1 MFEFN
6 RVKVIGATKP
16 LVDYIPD
23 GEGIL
28 SYAARVSNPNN
39 QENFDTAEGLLKY
52 CVRNKHYSVFE
63 TCSITME
70 IETPRDI
77 ARQILRHR
85 SFSFQEFCVAE
96 GTKISTLVGGKTK
109 KVSIEDL
116 FKRFKNKQYWDM
128 SENLV
133 RVYDEDSKSL
143 VSAKIKEVFKTGVK
157 PVYELTLDNGRK
169 VQSTLDHKFLTQKG
183 FKRLEDISTED
194 FVGTNGVPVYQMQQ
208 WLAEAKFEAIENGTG
223 LQGIADKAGVSCHT
237 IRKWLKIHNLQFTK
251 KQVAMYTEIWNKGLE
266 KELQPRFGKTVTEDT
281 RLKMQESS
289 LKGEDSNLYKS
300 GSYRNFANEVRDYW
314 YKRKNYLVKK
324 LGQKCNLSKVECD
337 YDDLEIDHILPVAKF
352 PELAYDEENIQLLSK
367 SAHREKSNK
376 ESSERLLTASWHKVV
391 SIEYVGEKETY
402 DMEIDHSSHN
412 YVANGIITHNSQ
424 RYAES
429 TNFIARECRLQDTKN
444 RQNSLEVE
452 DKELLDWWEQS
463 QKEVLDVVR
472 VKYKEALDK
481 GVAKE
486 VARTLLPEGLTV
498 SKLYMQG
505 TVRSWLHFIQVRDDE
520 GVAQKE
526 VVDVARKAKKELL
539 KLYPFLESVIENKE

>member
-6 RVKVIGATKP
+6 KVKVIGATKP

-23 GEGIL
+23 SEGIL

-85 SFSFQEFCVAE
+85 SFSFQEF
-96 GTKISTLVGGKTK
+96 
-109 KVSIEDL
+109 
-116 FKRFKNKQYWDM
+116 
-128 SENLV
+128 
-133 RVYDEDSKSL
+133 
-143 VSAKIKEVFKTGVK
+143 
-157 PVYELTLDNGRK
+157 
-169 VQSTLDHKFLTQKG
+169 
-183 FKRLEDISTED
+183 
-194 FVGTNGVPVYQMQQ
+194 
-208 WLAEAKFEAIENGTG
+208 
-223 LQGIADKAGVSCHT
+223 
-237 IRKWLKIHNLQFTK
+237 
-251 KQVAMYTEIWNKGLE
+251 
-266 KELQPRFGKTVTEDT
+266 
-281 RLKMQESS
+281 
-289 LKGEDSNLYKS
+289 
-300 GSYRNFANEVRDYW
+300 
-314 YKRKNYLVKK
+314 
-324 LGQKCNLSKVECD
+324 
-337 YDDLEIDHILPVAKF
+337 
-352 PELAYDEENIQLLSK
+352 
-367 SAHREKSNK
+367 
-376 ESSERLLTASWHKVV
+376 
-391 SIEYVGEKETY
+391 
-402 DMEIDHSSHN
+402 
-412 YVANGIITHNSQ
+412 SQ

-429 TNFIARECRLQDTKN
+429 TNFITRECRLQDTKN
-444 RQNSLEVE
+444 RQNSLEAE

-463 QKEVLDVVR
+463 QKEVLDVVK

-486 VARTLLPEGLTV
+486 VARTILPEGLTV

-539 KLYPFLESVIENKE
+539 GLYPFLESVIDNKEQL